1 MAYTIESFFL
11 PCNPYYPLLSPNRT
25 SCPLSCKFF
34 GDIPCKGRE
43 ARLLIS
49 REKFVSPI
57 FAANYI
63 EKVKIS
69 MYDKS

>member
-25 SCPLSCKFF
+25 SCLLSCKFF
-34 GDIPCKGRE
+34 GGIPCKGHE

-49 REKFVSPI
+49 KEYIVNPM
-57 FAANYI
+57 FAMKTY
-63 EKVKIS
+63 
-69 MYDKS
+69 